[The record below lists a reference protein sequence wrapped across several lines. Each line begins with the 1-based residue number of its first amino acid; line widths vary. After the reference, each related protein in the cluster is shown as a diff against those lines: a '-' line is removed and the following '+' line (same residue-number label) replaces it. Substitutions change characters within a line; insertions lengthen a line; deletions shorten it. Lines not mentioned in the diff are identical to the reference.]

1 MPASVV
7 VRGAHDDL
15 GGFVAGEWNAR
26 FEKAWLDVVRRA
38 VHEERE
44 FATSAVEERHAH
56 VDFESWREAVDG
68 DTPRPLAA
76 TVDFAE
82 RARLDRLEAR
92 SAAFAA
98 INDAQLG
105 GSFAADGNAAKR
117 RALLDAVERDGQ
129 RLTRLGPERLP
140 LRNPRGRRCDRAI
153 MRSAGAKRRS
163 QQQRRQQAK
172 QRGNDG
178 HPLHPTNDIRT
189 RRPAPHAVD
198 GIQFPPMA
206 DPTDI
211 TDAALGPALDIERLH
226 FKYADRGFE
235 LRLPALRL
243 ARGEEML
250 LVGRSGCGKS
260 TLLQLIAG
268 LVDPSSGSVRVGGQD
283 MHKIAG
289 ATRDRFR
296 GRTIG
301 MVFQTFNL
309 LLGFSAMENVL
320 VAMLMSDMPK
330 SDWKARA
337 ESLLRSLGI
346 ERLDARTE
354 ELSVGQQ
361 QRVAV
366 ARALACS
373 PTLVLAD
380 EPTASLDPE
389 NAANAVRV
397 LRDACREQGA
407 ALLVVSHD
415 PSLEAHFAR
424 VERLDKLVATAQANE
439 GARA

>member
-7 VRGAHDDL
+7 VRDADDDL
-15 GGFVAGEWNAR
+15 GGFVAGERDAG
-26 FEKAWLDVVRRA
+26 FEKARLDVVRRA

-44 FATSAVEERHAH
+44 FAASAVEERYAH
-56 VDFESWREAVDG
+56 IDFESWREAVDG
-68 DTPRPLAA
+68 KAPRPLAGA
-76 TVDFAE
+76 ADFAE
-82 RARLDRLEAR
+82 RACLDRLEAR
-92 SAAFAA
+92 GAAFAA
-98 INDAQLG
+98 VDDAQLG
-105 GSFAADGNAAKR
+105 GSFAGDGNAAER
-117 RALLDAVERDGQ
+117 RALLGAVERDGECLP
-129 RLTRLGPERLP
+129 RLWPPRIP
-140 LRNPRGRRCDRAI
+140 LRDPRGRGCDRAI
-153 MRSAGAKRRS
+153 ACRARAQRHAREQQHERRE
-163 QQQRRQQAK
+163 
-172 QRGNDG
+172 NDR

-189 RRPAPHAVD
+189 RSAAPRAVV
-198 GIQFPPMA
+198 GIQFPPMPE
-206 DPTDI
+206 PTDI
-211 TDAALGPALDIERLH
+211 AGAKLDPALEITQLH

-235 LRLPALRL
+235 LRLPSLRL

-309 LLGFSAMENVL
+309 LQGFSAMENVL

-415 PSLEAHFAR
+415 PSLESHFAR